1 MRAQGIYIN
10 VSRRNEDVFEML
22 DDYTQMKDFEDQS
35 TDIPQIS
42 HPFRDFPFPYIFPS
56 TGHGIYG
63 TLKERLGLLD
73 PLNPYYN
80 SIFFY
85 FLDLYKLART

>member
-73 PLNPYYN
+73 LLNPTATAL
-80 SIFFY
+80 
-85 FLDLYKLART
+85 FLFLGLIRTYLNQ

>member
-35 TDIPQIS
+35 KADTVMGSFAPASTVPQ
-42 HPFRDFPFPYIFPS
+42 
-56 TGHGIYG
+56 
-63 TLKERLGLLD
+63 
-73 PLNPYYN
+73 
-80 SIFFY
+80 
-85 FLDLYKLART
+85 A